1 MERRYALVH
10 RRMPDGVP
18 YAPPQCMEQPGTLWV
33 PAGLPSCGT
42 PILRA
47 AFSRLPHPR
56 AVLGAAAAQYGRTTH
71 CGHVGRPG
79 EGALPPRQEA
89 LPARRK
95 QSSKYE

>member
-1 MERRYALVH
+1 MALGRSSLVC
-10 RRMPDGVP
+10 RATWNPVR
-18 YAPPQCMEQPGTLWV
+18 V